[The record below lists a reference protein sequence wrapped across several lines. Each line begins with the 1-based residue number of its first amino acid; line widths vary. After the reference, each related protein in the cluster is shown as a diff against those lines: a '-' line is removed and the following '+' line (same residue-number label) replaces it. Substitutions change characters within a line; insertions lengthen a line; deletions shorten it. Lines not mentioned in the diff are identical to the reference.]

1 MKTTLKKIVTGT
13 LIAVS
18 AMSVFA
24 APKFN
29 SKKSISVLSREDGS
43 GTRGAFIE
51 LFGIEKKDASGKK
64 IDYTTD
70 EASITNS
77 TAVMLTSVAGDRY
90 AIGYVS
96 LGSLNNSVKAVKI
109 DGAEAT
115 VTNINNGSY
124 KISRPFNIAVKDE
137 LSSAAQDFVNFI
149 VSDEGQKVITANKY
163 IKIQNTKAYSSNKA
177 GGKIVVAGSSSVSP
191 VMEKLIE
198 SYKNVN
204 PNATIELQTSDS
216 TTGVTNAINLAHTQ
230 PGSNMNLYL
239 SNTLDGKEFNTF
251 SYYKKYVGIHGE
263 KANFGTIA
271 PANSITGGETFISN
285 QRRIASRIMAAAN
298 LVTQSSRHGR
308 PNWIVTNTQVLSA
321 LQDNANFVVAPV
333 TNTLTQDGSQSIY
346 FAGSIAGMNVYVD
359 PYMAWDDTRILVGK
373 KANVTAAG
381 VSDPGVVFMPYILA
395 DTVQTIVEG
404 TMAPKLLVN
413 SRFAIVDAG
422 FYPEQNYYCFGV
434 ETNGMGII

>member
-1 MKTTLKKIVTGT
+1 MLFKQRLFKNQYKAGEWYAFKNKVYKHFVFRFNSGAFASFSKDSVVFATAVETAIPLAGIKRIQLKNKFY
-13 LIAVS
+13 LIQDYELWHENTDELILKSYGLGFNNAVI

-124 KISRPFNIAVKDE
+124 KISRPFNIAVKDG

-149 VSDEGQKVITANKY
+149 VSDEGQKVIAANKY
-163 IKIQNTKAYSSNKA
+163 IKIQ
-177 GGKIVVAGSSSVSP
+177 
-191 VMEKLIE
+191 
-198 SYKNVN
+198 
-204 PNATIELQTSDS
+204 LQ
-216 TTGVTNAINLAHTQ
+216 
-230 PGSNMNLYL
+230 
-239 SNTLDGKEFNTF
+239 
-251 SYYKKYVGIHGE
+251 
-263 KANFGTIA
+263 
-271 PANSITGGETFISN
+271 
-285 QRRIASRIMAAAN
+285 
-298 LVTQSSRHGR
+298 
-308 PNWIVTNTQVLSA
+308 
-321 LQDNANFVVAPV
+321 
-333 TNTLTQDGSQSIY
+333 
-346 FAGSIAGMNVYVD
+346 
-359 PYMAWDDTRILVGK
+359 
-373 KANVTAAG
+373 
-381 VSDPGVVFMPYILA
+381 
-395 DTVQTIVEG
+395 
-404 TMAPKLLVN
+404 
-413 SRFAIVDAG
+413 RFH
-422 FYPEQNYYCFGV
+422 
-434 ETNGMGII
+434 

>member
-149 VSDEGQKVITANKY
+149 VSDEAR
-163 IKIQNTKAYSSNKA
+163 
-177 GGKIVVAGSSSVSP
+177 
-191 VMEKLIE
+191 KLL
-198 SYKNVN
+198 
-204 PNATIELQTSDS
+204 LQ
-216 TTGVTNAINLAHTQ
+216 
-230 PGSNMNLYL
+230 
-239 SNTLDGKEFNTF
+239 
-251 SYYKKYVGIHGE
+251 
-263 KANFGTIA
+263 
-271 PANSITGGETFISN
+271 
-285 QRRIASRIMAAAN
+285 
-298 LVTQSSRHGR
+298 
-308 PNWIVTNTQVLSA
+308 
-321 LQDNANFVVAPV
+321 
-333 TNTLTQDGSQSIY
+333 TNTLKS
-346 FAGSIAGMNVYVD
+346 
-359 PYMAWDDTRILVGK
+359 RIQRL
-373 KANVTAAG
+373 
-381 VSDPGVVFMPYILA
+381 IL
-395 DTVQTIVEG
+395 QT
-404 TMAPKLLVN
+404 KLAEKL
-413 SRFAIVDAG
+413 
-422 FYPEQNYYCFGV
+422 
-434 ETNGMGII
+434 